1 MKINITK
8 KEYTVL
14 LEILQMAVWV
24 LQAHRSDEP
33 EDRKKY
39 MDFEQKILGFA
50 KDYGCDHWVQFD
62 RKSGK
67 FFPTKEFEETSPGM
81 GFIEEFEDE
90 FFWEELVDRLTT
102 RDVFREVSEAE
113 YAKLELLERF
123 RKREPFEVKYWKE
136 FETHGLE
143 RLAIAALK
151 MEGYGSNSP
160 G

>member
-50 KDYGCDHWVQFD
+50 KDYGCDHLVQFD
-62 RKSGK
+62 RKLGK
-67 FFPTKEFEETSPGM
+67 FFPTREFEDTSPGM
-81 GFIEEFEDE
+81 DFIEESENE
-90 FFWEELVDRLTT
+90 SFWEELVDRLTT
-102 RDVFREVSEAE
+102 RDLFREMSEEE
-113 YAKLELLERF
+113 YGKLEILERF
-123 RKREPFEVKYWKE
+123 RRREPFEAKYWKE

-143 RLAIAALK
+143 RLEIAALK
-151 MEGYGSNSP
+151 VEGDGSSLP